1 MEPEQQTE
9 RTSRLSVSGMKNW
22 IKDHSPSRSRS
33 RSPLRSGATSGTEKQ
48 MEKQNTMEKTSA
60 QASEHSC
67 NNSTVESVK
76 PSWYNSMAGPLDDLS
91 GPPIGLSADER
102 LIERRGVSAWYVFCT
117 LRTPTWEVKQSMAE
131 YRKPLAA
138 ADAETETK
146 AEARGR

>member
-102 LIERRGVSAWYVFCT
+102 
-117 LRTPTWEVKQSMAE
+117 TPTWEVKQSMAE